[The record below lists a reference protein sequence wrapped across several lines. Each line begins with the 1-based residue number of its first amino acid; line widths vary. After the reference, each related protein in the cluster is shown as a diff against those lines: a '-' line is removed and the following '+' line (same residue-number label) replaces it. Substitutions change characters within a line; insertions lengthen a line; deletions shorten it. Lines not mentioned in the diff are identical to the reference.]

1 MSQEQHNLE
10 KALNVS
16 YEPTEIEIKKEE
28 PKQIE
33 VPDKLDHDFTKAR
46 KSLKNLI
53 DVGEEGIEGILKVAQ
68 EGDHPRAYEVLSQLI
83 KTVSDVNK
91 DMLDLHKKVSDIEA
105 VSEKK
110 LVQNNNTTNNS
121 FFVGSTS
128 ELQDIINPDRSRMKA
143 IENNNE

>member
-16 YEPTEIEIKKEE
+16 YEPKDTEIEKVQPKEIQVE
-28 PKQIE
+28 
-33 VPDKLDHDFTKAR
+33 DKLNHDFSQAR

-83 KTVSDVNK
+83 KTVSEVNK
-91 DMLDLHKKVSDIEA
+91 DMLDLHKKVSDIETT
-105 VSEKK
+105 EKK
-110 LVQNNNTTNNS
+110 LVQNNTTNNS

-128 ELQDIINPDRSRMKA
+128 ELQDLINPDRSRVKA
-143 IENNNE
+143 IEGKND